1 MGQEDEEIISSKKAS
16 EILHISQAYFLQMLK
31 NGEIPINVIRVGK
44 YSKFLKKE
52 VEEYWKSR
60 FFKPASKEDKGG

>member
-1 MGQEDEEIISSKKAS
+1 MSQEDDEIISSKKAS

-31 NGEIPINVIRVGK
+31 NGEIPIHAIKVGK

-60 FFKPASKEDKGG
+60 FFKSGTKKEED